1 MQYIYTDITITPYSE
16 MASDVLTAMLGDI
29 GFDSFE
35 MTDTGVKAYIPEEQ
49 FDEESLKD
57 TLSNIFLPDVHFTYT
72 LHTLENK
79 DWNEAWEQNGFDPIL
94 EREFGICLH
103 PRMAFGSGSH
113 ETTYQITSLLLQQ
126 DFTHQRVLDMGTGTG
141 VLAIAMAMRGAEE
154 VVAIDIDEFS
164 VENAQE
170 NVLLNHINNVCVK
183 LGDAS
188 AIEGTFHT
196 IVANIHKNILTADMP
211 TYVQHLLPHG
221 TLILS
226 GFFTDDV
233 PEMTHVAEAHH
244 LTLQATYE
252 KNSWVVL
259 QFIKD

>member
-1 MQYIYTDITITPYSE
+1 MQYLFIDITISPYAE
-16 MASDVLTAMLGDI
+16 TTSDILTALLSNI

-35 MTDTGVKAYIPEEQ
+35 LTDTGLKAYIPEED
-49 FDEESLKD
+49 FNEEYLRGTLDSL
-57 TLSNIFLPDVHFTYT
+57 SLPDTQISYT

-79 DWNEAWEQNGFDPIL
+79 DWNTEWEQNSFDPIL
-94 EREFGICLH
+94 EREFGIRLN

-113 ETTYQITSLLLQQ
+113 DTTHQLTSLLFAD
-126 DFTHQRVLDMGTGTG
+126 DFSGQRTLDMGTGTG
-141 VLAIAMAMRGAEE
+141 VLAIAMAMRGARE

-170 NVLLNHINNVCVK
+170 NLALNNINNVSVL

-188 AIEGTFHT
+188 AIEGEFQT
-196 IVANIHKNILTADMP
+196 IVANIHKNILISDMP
-211 TYVQHLLPHG
+211 IYVEHLAPHG

-233 PEMTHVAEAHH
+233 PDMKKAALANH
-244 LTLQATYE
+244 LSIVRTVEQ
-252 KNSWVVL
+252 NSWTVMVL
-259 QFIKD
+259 QKS